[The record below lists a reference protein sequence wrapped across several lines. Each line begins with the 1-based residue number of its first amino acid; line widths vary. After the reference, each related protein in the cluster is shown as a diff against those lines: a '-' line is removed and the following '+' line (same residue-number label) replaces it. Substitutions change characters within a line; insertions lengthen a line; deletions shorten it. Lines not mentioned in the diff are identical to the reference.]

1 MSAISTFVKYVRYRQ
16 TQTSSGNVENTQLLP
31 RRDPFFDPSLPLFEF
46 RLILWEP
53 LYYINEPNVVVSCS
67 DKCFLLLV

>member
-31 RRDPFFDPSLPLFEF
+31 RRDPYVDPYPPLFEF

-67 DKCFLLLV
+67 DKYFLLLV